1 MSKICF
7 GCGVKLQ
14 SDDKEKLGYIP
25 PKKLDDAKY
34 CMRCF
39 RMINYGENKEVST
52 PKDVKEIINK
62 INKDVR
68 FVIFLVDY
76 LNIND
81 EIIKIFSS
89 IKKRKVLVVNKCEL
103 LPKNIKKSRIEEYL
117 RGYYKITDPIILK
130 GGKRNHGAKS
140 VYNYLKDNDIKE
152 TYILGLSNSG
162 KSTLINDLMDV
173 LKSNMTK
180 ITVNSKANTTLDFIR
195 VNLSEDLML
204 IDSPGFILNKSLNHD
219 AALKSITA
227 YSMQMK
233 ECETVSLL
241 DDKCYLKFDAKTP
254 IIFYTNV
261 NSKKTIK
268 KYYKAAPGL
277 TSTIK
282 IDKENVDIVLYGIG
296 FVTIKKPVN
305 ITTNIDLK
313 NIEIRPSMFGGKY
326 E

>member
-1 MSKICF
+1 MNKICY

-14 SDDKEKLGYIP
+14 SDDKDKLGYIP
-25 PKKLDDAKY
+25 SKKMDDAKY

-39 RMINYGENKEVST
+39 RMINYGESSVVNT

-68 FVIFLVDY
+68 LVLFLVDY

-89 IKKRKVLVVNKCEL
+89 IKKRKALIVNKCEL
-103 LPKNIKKSRIEEYL
+103 LPKNIKPARIESYL
-117 RGYYKITDPIILK
+117 KEYYKINDTIILK
-130 GGKRNHGAKS
+130 GGKSNHGARKILK
-140 VYNYLKDNDIKE
+140 YLSDNGIKE
-152 TYILGLSNSG
+152 AYILGLSNSG
-162 KSTLINDLMDV
+162 KSTLINDLMDIT
-173 LKSNMTK
+173 KSDMTK

-195 VNLSEDLML
+195 VNINDNLML

-219 AALKSITA
+219 SSLKTIVA

-233 ECETVSLL
+233 ICETVSLL
-241 DDKCYLKFDAKTP
+241 DEKYFLKFDANTP
-254 IIFYTNV
+254 IILYTNA
-261 NSKKTIK
+261 NNKKIIK

-277 TSTIK
+277 THTIK

-296 FVTIKKPVN
+296 FVTIKKPVT